1 MQKELYKRRN
11 TQENEKLIEEIQKGL
26 IGLNKESKKVSKD
39 ETEIEKPN
47 KIVDLV
53 VEILDFNEQNQRR

>member
-26 IGLNKESKKVSKD
+26 IGLNKESKKVSKV